1 LIAIS
6 PFTPQVRDYAHEY
19 RHNLE
24 STARILLFLHLIG
37 ASIWLGGHL
46 ILALKILPP
55 AWRAR
60 DPAPIRAFEERYEA
74 LGLPALLLQVIT
86 GAWLASA
93 WLAPSDWLSGSPL
106 AAMIRVKL
114 GLLALTLVLGAHARL
129 RLIPHLAADNLGGLA
144 VHIYAITLTALALAW
159 VGVNFRSGSL
169 R

>member
-1 LIAIS
+1 M
-6 PFTPQVRDYAHEY
+6 
-19 RHNLE
+19 
-24 STARILLFLHLIG
+24 RILLFLHLIG

-86 GAWLASA
+86 GVWLATLWLPASA
-93 WLAPSDWLSGSPL
+93 WLSDNPVASLIRFKL
-106 AAMIRVKL
+106 ALL
-114 GLLALTLVLGAHARL
+114 GLSLALGAHARL
-129 RLIPHLAADNLGGLA
+129 RLIPRLSGANLGGLG

-159 VGVNFRSGSL
+159 VGVSFRFGGVF
-169 R
+169 

>member
-1 LIAIS
+1 M
-6 PFTPQVRDYAHEY
+6 
-19 RHNLE
+19 
-24 STARILLFLHLIG
+24 RILLFLHLIG

-86 GAWLASA
+86 GIWLATLWLPASA
-93 WLAPSDWLSGSPL
+93 WLSDNPVASL
-106 AAMIRVKL
+106 IRVKL
-114 GLLALTLVLGAHARL
+114 ALLALSLMLGAHARL
-129 RLIPHLAADNLGGLA
+129 RLIPRLSGANLGGLA

-159 VGVNFRSGSL
+159 VGVSFRFGGVL
-169 R
+169 

>member
-1 LIAIS
+1 M
-6 PFTPQVRDYAHEY
+6 
-19 RHNLE
+19 
-24 STARILLFLHLIG
+24 RILLFLHLIG

-86 GAWLASA
+86 GIWLATLWLPVSA
-93 WLAPSDWLSGSPL
+93 WLSDNPL
-106 AAMIRVKL
+106 ASLIRFKLALL
-114 GLLALTLVLGAHARL
+114 GLSLALGAHARL
-129 RLIPHLAADNLGGLA
+129 RLIPRLCGANLGGLA

-159 VGVNFRSGSL
+159 VGVSFRFGAVF
-169 R
+169 